1 MANECNAVSQV
12 SVVSVKTTATRP
24 DAREQTVQCNE
35 GEEDR
40 GCAEDVMNR
49 L

>member
-1 MANECNAVSQV
+1 MANECSAVSQV
-12 SVVSVKTTATRP
+12 SVVSVKTTVTRP
-24 DAREQTVQCNE
+24 DARKQTVQCSE
-35 GEEDR
+35 REEDR